1 MSAITQ
7 TVKSSQKFQIS
18 RFLSM
23 ILVWSLYRTEKICRN
38 CITLS
43 ILKFVIKHT
52 YTLHKSYWSIA
63 STFLLSMNYLHVVK
77 STTFISKSF
86 PTQSLTVGPFC
97 VFRWCSG
104 LLHSGR
110 IWMVHF
116 LTTWGVKFC
125 WLACFFSY
133 CTEHIW
139 HCGISKSVYVFHFL
153 IILHP
158 NSC

>member
-52 YTLHKSYWSIA
+52 YTLHMSYWSIA

-97 VFRWCSG
+97 AFRWCSG

-110 IWMVHF
+110 IYMDGSFSYHLGCKV
-116 LTTWGVKFC
+116 L
-125 WLACFFSY
+125 LACLL
-133 CTEHIW
+133 
-139 HCGISKSVYVFHFL
+139 FL
-153 IILHP
+153 LLHRTYMALWYQ
-158 NSC
+158 